1 MGALLGQRAHL
12 SWDSPSRRMAPVPVA
27 PLRAT
32 LGQSLVASLL
42 QIGLAAG
49 ASMTPG
55 DRAGPRGSWG
65 EEPGSWVCA
74 AVPATPLGQRFAGWL
89 FSQPQP
95 GLLGLGYGIQFLK
108 LGHPQQSRASEVS
121 PLPSSEAALLRGF
134 GEGRRRPGSHPRTLG
149 AGPGQALPPS
159 PRPPPLPF
167 QRCGRAPR

>member
-1 MGALLGQRAHL
+1 M
-12 SWDSPSRRMAPVPVA
+12 A

-74 AVPATPLGQRFAGWL
+74 AVPATPWASASLGGCF
-89 FSQPQP
+89 
-95 GLLGLGYGIQFLK
+95 
-108 LGHPQQSRASEVS
+108 
-121 PLPSSEAALLRGF
+121 
-134 GEGRRRPGSHPRTLG
+134 
-149 AGPGQALPPS
+149 PS
-159 PRPPPLPF
+159 PSLGSWVWVMEYNF
-167 QRCGRAPR
+167 